1 MTRLE
6 YITAIEAID
15 VQMSDSHN
23 NEKMEIRRT
32 VDEYD
37 LRLQEHLEDFH
48 RQRQRIFDERD
59 MKKRDIHEN
68 YKKIR
73 RKLWTEHVELT
84 HLWRSQLAEP
94 AETETLEGGEE

>member
-15 VQMSDSHN
+15 VQMTDSHN

-94 AETETLEGGEE
+94 AEAETLEGGEE